1 MVLMLLKEL
10 SCPPGFRLIAN
21 DPNNSAIGILH
32 RCELAM
38 SADMLIYTKKA
49 SLIKGRFG
57 GIVYMAGG
65 IIAASA
71 SR

>member
-1 MVLMLLKEL
+1 MVLMLQL
-10 SCPPGFRLIAN
+10 PTGFQT
-21 DPNNSAIGILH
+21 DPILR

-38 SADMLIYTKKA
+38 SADLLIYKKKA

-65 IIAASA
+65 IIADSA